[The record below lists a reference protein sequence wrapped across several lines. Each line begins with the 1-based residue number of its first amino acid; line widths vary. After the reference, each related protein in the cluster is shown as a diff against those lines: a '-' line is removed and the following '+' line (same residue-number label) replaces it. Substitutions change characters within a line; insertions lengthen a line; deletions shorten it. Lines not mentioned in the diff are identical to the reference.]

1 MAHTILA
8 INPGSTST
16 KLAIYQDT
24 ALLFAKTIRH
34 DDEELGGFHS
44 LTEQIPFR
52 MQAVKGFMD
61 ENNFESASLSAVVG
75 RGGLLKPLQSG
86 TYEVCEE
93 MLKDGKSCVYG
104 EHASNLGSVL
114 AFEIASETGIPAFTV
129 DPVVVD
135 EFIPEARISGFAG
148 IERKSQLHA
157 LNIKA
162 VSRKIASRLGR
173 PLEEVN
179 FVAVHL
185 GAGIS
190 VAAHKKGKLID
201 VNNADNEGPFSPERA
216 GTLPLKQ
223 LISFCYSGKYTENEL
238 VGLLTR
244 RGGVCSYLGS
254 KSILEAEERAM
265 AGDADAELVLKAMV
279 HQIAKEIGAMA
290 AVLDGEVDGII
301 LTGGLARSGYIVEG
315 VKKKVAF
322 LGEVFVVPG
331 EEEMEAL
338 AAGALRVL
346 NGEEAALKYTSEKG
360 EIKAV

>member
-16 KLAIYQDT
+16 KLAIYRDT

-34 DDEELGGFHS
+34 GDEELSGFHKI
-44 LTEQIPFR
+44 TDQIPFR
-52 MQAVKGFMD
+52 LHAVKEFMEESGLQAD
-61 ENNFESASLSAVVG
+61 ELSAVAG

-86 TYEVCEE
+86 TYEVCVE
-93 MLKDGKSCVYG
+93 MLKDAKSCIYG
-104 EHASNLGSVL
+104 EHASNLGSIL
-114 AFEIASETGIPAFTV
+114 AFEIAHNAGIPAFIV
-129 DPVVVD
+129 DPVGVD
-135 EFIPEARISGFAG
+135 EFVPEARLSGFAG

-162 VSRKIASRLGR
+162 VSRKIASRLGWQ
-173 PLEEVN
+173 LEEVN

-190 VAAHKKGKLID
+190 VAAHRRGKLID

-223 LISFCYSGKYTENEL
+223 LISLCYTGKYTENEL

-244 RGGVCSYLGS
+244 RGGVSSYLGT
-254 KSILEAEERAM
+254 KSILEAEERAQN
-265 AGDADAELVLKAMV
+265 GDAEAELVLKAMV

-301 LTGGLARSGYIVEG
+301 LTGGLARSGYIIER

-322 LGEVFVVPG
+322 LGKVFVVPG
-331 EEEMEAL
+331 EEELEAL
-338 AAGALRVL
+338 AAGVLRVL
-346 NGEEAALKYTSEKG
+346 NGKEFALSYTKKAASH
-360 EIKAV
+360 A